1 MSLLDAITSAIA
13 NPNQQGSTDQLSNIL
28 NTVGAIAGSQS
39 GSTNSTALMSAVG
52 SVVQS
57 ALKDRHA
64 QIGSTGVENLV
75 NQYAGNGANAGAVQA
90 IFGGQEQQVVQAIA
104 QRTGMDANQIN
115 AMLPSVLPV
124 VLNLLQSGAQTGSN
138 TGSNTGGNS
147 VLNSFLDGDR
157 DGDVDL
163 GDILSQAGRFLGR

>member
-39 GSTNSTALMSAVG
+39 GTTNSPALMSAVG

-57 ALKDRHA
+57 ALQNHQA

-75 NQYAGNGANAGAVQA
+75 SQYAGNSANTGAVQA
-90 IFGGQEQQVVQAIA
+90 VFGGQEQQAVQAIA

-115 AMLPSVLPV
+115 AVLPMVLPV

-138 TGSNTGGNS
+138 SGGNP
-147 VLNSFLDGDR
+147 VLNSFLDGDH

-163 GDILSQAGRFLGR
+163 GDIFAKAGSFLGH